1 MSKSP
6 TICLNMIVKNES
18 LIVQRLLDSVLPII
32 DTYCICDT
40 GSTDN
45 TMDIIRTYFKDKGI
59 TGILLSEP
67 FQNFSYNRNFSLQ
80 ACKGLSDYILFL
92 DADMVLDIQQFDKS
106 MLNLYDSFHVLQG
119 NDSFHYNN
127 IRIIKNNGLY
137 KYLGVTHEYIDTP
150 NENTTICLDKRILFI
165 KDLGDGG
172 AKHDKFSRDI
182 RLLKNGILEEPEN
195 VRYHFYLANS
205 YYHIEDYN
213 EAILMYQKRIKLGGW
228 KEEVWYSYYRI
239 GLCYKSMNRFADALS
254 YWLEGYDY
262 YPERLEG
269 IYEIIKHYRI
279 IGKQKIGFKF
289 YNLAKEILDKKLDR
303 SQYLFLHADVY
314 DYKIYYEY
322 TILACY
328 NNINII
334 NNELIKVCNR
344 SNDENESNSLLSNM
358 KFYKHVLQHKAVYRF
373 NHCMN
378 RFLYDKPQCFT
389 SSSSCMIPNPHS
401 DGYVMNIR
409 YVNYDIIQ
417 QNGVYIY
424 QDDNHIITINQW
436 IELDSQ
442 FNKMVE
448 TWMEVVLDGKRISG
462 VEDVRLYYDN
472 YKQQLS
478 YIGTGFPNNNIRVV
492 SGEYNIKQGTL
503 DVHEL
508 KQTFHPS
515 SCEKNWVFVDY
526 NEDTHI
532 IYDWHPLRI
541 CKVVNNVLQVVST
554 KPTPKMFS
562 KVRGSTCGFLYKTD
576 KVHELWFV
584 VHMVSYESPRHYYHI
599 ISVFDSNMNL
609 IRYSAPF
616 KFEGDAVE
624 YCLSIIVEDHRI
636 LMNYSTWDK
645 TTNMGVYDKT
655 YIDNVLIYTD

>member
-1 MSKSP
+1 
-6 TICLNMIVKNES
+6 
-18 LIVQRLLDSVLPII
+18 
-32 DTYCICDT
+32 
-40 GSTDN
+40 
-45 TMDIIRTYFKDKGI
+45 
-59 TGILLSEP
+59 
-67 FQNFSYNRNFSLQ
+67 
-80 ACKGLSDYILFL
+80 
-92 DADMVLDIQQFDKS
+92 
-106 MLNLYDSFHVLQG
+106 
-119 NDSFHYNN
+119 
-127 IRIIKNNGLY
+127 
-137 KYLGVTHEYIDTP
+137 
-150 NENTTICLDKRILFI
+150 
-165 KDLGDGG
+165 
-172 AKHDKFSRDI
+172 
-182 RLLKNGILEEPEN
+182 
-195 VRYHFYLANS
+195 
-205 YYHIEDYN
+205 
-213 EAILMYQKRIKLGGW
+213 
-228 KEEVWYSYYRI
+228 
-239 GLCYKSMNRFADALS
+239 
-254 YWLEGYDY
+254 
-262 YPERLEG
+262 
-269 IYEIIKHYRI
+269 
-279 IGKQKIGFKF
+279 
-289 YNLAKEILDKKLDR
+289 
-303 SQYLFLHADVY
+303 
-314 DYKIYYEY
+314 
-322 TILACY
+322 
-328 NNINII
+328 
-334 NNELIKVCNR
+334 
-344 SNDENESNSLLSNM
+344 
-358 KFYKHVLQHKAVYRF
+358 
-373 NHCMN
+373 
-378 RFLYDKPQCFT
+378 
-389 SSSSCMIPNPHS
+389 MIPNPHS

-478 YIGTGFPNNNIRVV
+478 YIGTGFPNNNIRIV